1 MRTLISLCFTL
12 LILSP
17 ISSLAQVSDPALE
30 QRAREIGQSLRCVV
44 CQNQSIDESDA
55 PLAQDMRKLVRQRLS
70 EGDTNEAVIAYMRD
84 KYGDYVLLKPPVQS
98 NTYILWLLPFGLL
111 LMGLV
116 WFMRSGSVAEE
127 ANPETSNNE
136 HGST

>member
-17 ISSLAQVSDPALE
+17 ISGLAQVNDPALE

-70 EGDTNEAVIAYMRD
+70 EGDTNEAVIAYMRE

-116 WFMRSGSVAEE
+116 WFLRSGSVAEE
-127 ANPETSNNE
+127 ANPGTANDER
-136 HGST
+136 GSI